1 CAGAYTFTSLGPF
14 PHGRG
19 HPRPP
24 GPTSLIDG
32 AEAFHSMTAAAL
44 PTTPPTELSVVVPVY
59 GCVGCLE
66 ELADQ
71 VQAAVEGMG
80 VPFEMILVDDASPDG
95 AWRRIQELAATRPWL

>member
-1 CAGAYTFTSLGPF
+1 
-14 PHGRG
+14 
-19 HPRPP
+19 
-24 GPTSLIDG
+24 
-32 AEAFHSMTAAAL
+32 MTAAAF

-95 AWRRIQELAATRPWL
+95 AWRRIEARRAFMDSELDIHLAPEVLPLSDIPAYLPPFLLRPDHVLTLV